1 MRRKTYRRLVSL
13 VTAGAAALSLLFSGG
28 TALAFYGGVEDAPA
42 FSEQRSPS
50 GAEPTGADS
59 DKEAQETI
67 TTDEGKSAGTDPEGG
82 ESEKDG
88 PEGGA
93 PDAPDSEGGE
103 SEKDTPEGGALDAPD
118 SEGEE
123 SEKDGPEEGAP
134 DMPDSEGGESEKD
147 TPEGGAPDAPD
158 SQGEASDTTDGD
170 DGTREGLN
178 PDGEVLTGP
187 ALRAAASA
195 ERTSSGVTFEKTGD
209 YAYNI
214 YANGQPLLIEVSSSP
229 QYAELYIDENRNGI
243 GDQGEEITEL
253 RGDKTDGIFYS
264 YGKGYFLPNTTI
276 YGGGKDGECQYDT
289 SVMLKGSQDMFNLS
303 VNAIYGGNA
312 KGTLTGSACVDIKG
326 GSVWQVFGGNAEG
339 TLVGDTC
346 VSISDGIAIDV
357 YGGGNRAETNGN
369 TSIYITGGNAENIYG
384 GSDTGQVNGNTL
396 VDVKNAKVG
405 PVFGGNKA
413 SGKVT
418 GDTKLV
424 FGENAQAT
432 GWVYGGGEGTDDKAI
447 VEVAGSTNI
456 IVNDGTFTQI
466 FGGGWKGTVGNSNI
480 TVNAGDISQYIY
492 GGGGEASSVTGKAS
506 ITVNGGSLYGVCASG
521 ASGSG
526 TTVKDAEILLKNVEM
541 QYFNCNSPVEG
552 KLSVS
557 FENASASN
565 FSLTENAI
573 DTAGATLSFINC
585 GSAEKGWTEQPEVK
599 FMPNQNK
606 FHTILMQNS
615 YIRFK
620 DNSTVGDDCS
630 LGGCAE
636 KLIFDGGAL
645 WVDGNDMLFG
655 MPPTEFRNNPLLMRT
670 IDCDPIHFD
679 VVPEGTARIQWMDR
693 SGTAIEGKKES
704 TLVETPAEA
713 PDSLF
718 TAGIPEYA
726 LKRGSASRYSYPDN
740 ILLWEGAT
748 WYVLGPVEE
757 FCQCWL
763 YEPTLKQQD
772 FRWSGEGNQTVTL
785 EEIHAGDAN
794 YSVDCEV
801 VGHKGA
807 AVTVEYSVISDG
819 TTAPGASVAGDQ
831 LTVGGTG
838 SVHVGMIKRLNGKI
852 LEGDR
857 YVQILKVPDSDSYIF
872 AKDKPEDIRF
882 SFNGITAS
890 GILNKVLLWN
900 FSVDS
905 PLVQKTYYFIQS
917 DENTVSFNLAG
928 SYLESLDL
936 GEYEFRAQIPYLNGG
951 GKSSSYFYN
960 FTVQVV
966 QVIEVDNPVIEI
978 SDGPFYYDGTPK
990 KPSVVVKDGN
1000 TVIPEEEYE
1009 VAYED
1014 NTGDGTASATAYVVI
1029 TDKPGGRY
1037 AVNGSREFEIVNG
1050 YTAENGTDYLAQLN
1064 EKGWTNEDFV
1074 ISAAEGHLLSTGN
1087 TLTDEWTRTLPPRT
1101 EETEGGSVTFYVK
1114 DTGTGLISLAAT
1126 ESYKLDRTAPEGADI
1141 LFDGNS
1147 VKREPEDVAFS
1158 GVFGKNVKVEVTAED
1173 TLSGIGDISYL
1184 WSEKILT
1191 QEELEN
1197 ADGWTG
1203 GRAFEISA
1211 EDGRKFVVYGKAT
1224 DQAGNTVFI
1233 ASEGGEFDL
1242 KAPEISGIEPDG
1254 TYYVTQIASV
1264 TDAHLD
1270 MVTVNGQAVSGS
1282 EKVTLSGNREA
1293 TYVIKAL
1300 DRLGHETVV
1309 TVTMKPIS
1317 SLAEPIEGL
1326 TEDNVASDDA
1336 ETVLQVLEAAKSIMT
1351 ENAAA
1356 EEKEELQALIDT
1368 CESLYRKAL
1377 ADYRILEG
1385 DGSEWTL
1392 GTDGEITFR
1401 ANGAFSKFAG
1411 ILIDGQSVDPEGYT
1425 ASEGSTVIT
1434 LKKDLLKMLAVGT
1447 HSFTVLYSD
1456 GGRASAEFE
1465 IMEDSGTGEEEPSEP
1480 GDDGPGNGTEP
1491 SEPGDD
1497 GPGSGTDP
1505 SEPGNDGPG
1514 NGTDPFEP
1522 GEEDPGSGTEPS
1534 EPGDDG
1540 PGSGTDP
1547 SEPGEEDPGNGTEP
1561 SEPGEEDPGSGTETP
1576 DSGSGA
1582 SGSKAENMISP
1593 QTGDS
1598 SLLVLQLILWMLSA
1612 VGAVAACYGI
1622 ARNRRR
1628 K

>member
-1 MRRKTYRRLVSL
+1 M
-13 VTAGAAALSLLFSGG
+13 
-28 TALAFYGGVEDAPA
+28 GGVEDASA
-42 FSEQRSPS
+42 FSEQLSPS

-67 TTDEGKSAGTDPEGG
+67 ATDEGKSAGTNPEGEETEKDTPEGGVPDAPDPEGEETEKDTPEGGVPDAPDSEG
-82 ESEKDG
+82 EETEKDG

-93 PDAPDSEGGE
+93 PDAPDSEG
-103 SEKDTPEGGALDAPD
+103 
-118 SEGEE
+118 EE
-123 SEKDGPEEGAP
+123 TEKDG
-134 DMPDSEGGESEKD
+134 
-147 TPEGGAPDAPD
+147 PEGGAPDAPD
-158 SQGEASDTTDGD
+158 SEGEETEKDGPEGGAPDAPDLQGEASDTTDGD
-170 DGTREGLN
+170 DGTQEGLN

-253 RGDKTDGIFYS
+253 RGDKTDGIFYLD
-264 YGKGYFLPNTTI
+264 GKGYFLPNTTI
-276 YGGGKDGECQYDT
+276 YGGGRDGECQYDT

-303 VNAIYGGNA
+303 VKAIYGGNA
-312 KGTLTGSACVDIKG
+312 NGTLTGSACVDIKG

-346 VSISDGIAIDV
+346 VSISDGTAIDV

-369 TSIYITGGNAENIYG
+369 TFIYITGGNAENIYG

-396 VDVKNAKVG
+396 VDVKNAQVG

-432 GWVYGGGEGTDDKAI
+432 GWVYGGGEGTDDNAI

-466 FGGGWKGTVGNSNI
+466 FGGGRKGTVGNSNI
-480 TVNAGDISQYIY
+480 TVNAGNISQYIY

-521 ASGSG
+521 ASGVG

-599 FMPNQNK
+599 FMPDQNK

-620 DNSTVGDDCS
+620 DNSTVGDDCT

-645 WVDGNDMLFG
+645 WVDGNNMLFG

-670 IDCDPIHFD
+670 IDYDPIHFD
-679 VVPEGTARIQWMDR
+679 VVPEGTARIQWIDG
-693 SGTAIEGKKES
+693 SGTAIEGKNES

-748 WYVLGPVEE
+748 WYVMGPVEE

-772 FRWSGEGNQTVTL
+772 FQWSGEGNQTVTL

-794 YSVDCEV
+794 YSVSCEV
-801 VGHKGA
+801 VGHKGTT
-807 AVTVEYSVISDG
+807 VTVEYSVISEG

-890 GILNKVLLWN
+890 GILNQVLLWN

-905 PLVQKTYYFIQS
+905 PLVQKNYYFIES
-917 DENTVSFNLAG
+917 DENTVSFHLAG
-928 SYLESLDL
+928 SYLEGLEL
-936 GEYEFRAQIPYLNGG
+936 GEYEFRAQIPYVNGG
-951 GKSSSYFYN
+951 GKSSSYLYN

-966 QVIEVDNPVIEI
+966 QVIAVDNPVIEI

-1014 NTGDGTASATAYVVI
+1014 NIGDGTASATACVII

-1037 AVNGSREFEIVNG
+1037 AVNGSREFEIVNE
-1050 YTAENGTDYLAQLN
+1050 YTAENGTDYLAKLN

-1087 TLTDEWTRTLPPRT
+1087 TLTDEWTQTLPPRT
-1101 EETEGGSVTFYVK
+1101 EETDGGSVTFYVK
-1114 DTGTGLISLAAT
+1114 DDETGLISLAAK

-1147 VKREPEDVAFS
+1147 VKTEPGNITFS
-1158 GVFGKNVKVEVTAED
+1158 GLFGKNVKVEVTAED

-1197 ADGWTG
+1197 ANGWTG
-1203 GRAFEISA
+1203 GREFEISA

-1270 MVTVNGQAVSGS
+1270 RVTVNGQAVSGS

-1317 SLAEPIEGL
+1317 SLAEPIKGL

-1336 ETVLQVLEAAKSIMT
+1336 ETIRQVLEAAKSVMT

-1356 EEKEELQALIDT
+1356 VEKDELQALIET

-1392 GTDGEITFR
+1392 GADGEITFR

-1447 HSFTVLYSD
+1447 HSLTVLYSD
-1456 GGRASAEFE
+1456 GGQASAGFE

-1480 GDDGPGNGTEP
+1480 GGDDSGSGTETP
-1491 SEPGDD
+1491 GSGDD
-1497 GPGSGTDP
+1497 GPGSGTQ
-1505 SEPGNDGPG
+1505 
-1514 NGTDPFEP
+1514 T
-1522 GEEDPGSGTEPS
+1522 PGSGGDDSGSGTQTPGPGGDDS
-1534 EPGDDG
+1534 GSGTQTPGSGDDG
-1540 PGSGTDP
+1540 PGSGTQT
-1547 SEPGEEDPGNGTEP
+1547 PGPGDG
-1561 SEPGEEDPGSGTETP
+1561 SPGSGTETP

-1593 QTGDS
+1593 KTGDDRLS
-1598 SLLVLQLILWMLSA
+1598 VPQFILWMLPA
-1612 VGAVAACYGI
+1612 AGAVAACYGI